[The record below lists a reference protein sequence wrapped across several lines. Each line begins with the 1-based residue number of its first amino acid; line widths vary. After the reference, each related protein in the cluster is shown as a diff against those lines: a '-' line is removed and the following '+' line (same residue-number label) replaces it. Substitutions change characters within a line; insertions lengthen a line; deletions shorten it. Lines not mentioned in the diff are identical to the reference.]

1 MCNLMKNFGSRSV
14 VIIIALSLLLITLFP
29 LGLMAAEVGKFTQ
42 VEGQVGLYKGK
53 TPTPIPAQP
62 KTAAETND
70 RIKTEAL
77 SRAQFQFL
85 DASTLTVAP
94 LSDIVIESYMYDP
107 KKGEQGALS
116 KLTQGLVRLV
126 VPVDT
131 LGKKEFVVKTGDAVM
146 GIRGTELYILIGPD
160 FTDVY
165 VKSGTVEASSNEP
178 GKGDKVSIGSPS
190 RNGGGEVARLARQAE
205 VRAAKMGHRMIGA
218 MQASRI
224 KKGQSPSPLINLT
237 AGDFDTLEGLL
248 KTGLPAKM
256 GDSKNPSDL
265 LRQIRELGPPLGYT
279 PPGPPPGPPPGAGP
293 SFPGGG
299 GGGGGGGGV
308 ASPSS

>member
-126 VPVDT
+126 VPVET
-131 LGKKEFVVKTGDAVM
+131 LAQKEFLVKTSDAVI
-146 GIRGTELYILIGPD
+146 GIRGTELYILIGSD

-165 VKSGTVEASSNEP
+165 VKSGTVDASSNQP
-178 GKGDKVSIGSPS
+178 GKGGKVSMISPGQN
-190 RNGGGEVARLARQAE
+190 RVGDIARLVRQAE
-205 VRAAKMGHRMIGA
+205 VRAANVGHRMIGA

-237 AGDFDTLEGLL
+237 AEDFATLEGLL
-248 KTGLPAKM
+248 KTGLPANM
-256 GDSKNPSDL
+256 GDSKTPSDL
-265 LRQIRELGPPLGYT
+265 LRWVRELAPPYGDS
-279 PPGPPPGPPPGAGP
+279 PPGPPQSPGGVGP
-293 SFPGGG
+293 SFPGG